1 MTKYTKLFKFKVV
14 QDYLTTSLGLKLIAR
29 KYQIKSYTTV
39 NKWIRQYQHFGT
51 EGLEVRR
58 PGKVYDRKLQE
69 QVSQS
74 LRTIP
79 EQAVIK

>member
-1 MTKYTKLFKFKVV
+1 MEQAKTDLLKT
-14 QDYLTTSLGLKLIAR
+14 YLSLYI
-29 KYQIKSYTTV
+29 
-39 NKWIRQYQHFGT
+39 
-51 EGLEVRR
+51 
-58 PGKVYDRKLQE
+58 RKLQE

>member
-1 MTKYTKLFKFKVV
+1 MSQSVDKPKIQVDVV
-14 QDYLTTSLGLKLIAR
+14 HLAVTIKRKKILDDISL
-29 KYQIKSYTTV
+29 
-39 NKWIRQYQHFGT
+39 
-51 EGLEVRR
+51 
-58 PGKVYDRKLQE
+58 RKLQE

>member
-1 MTKYTKLFKFKVV
+1 MSEKPEKF
-14 QDYLTTSLGLKLIAR
+14 S
-29 KYQIKSYTTV
+29 
-39 NKWIRQYQHFGT
+39 
-51 EGLEVRR
+51 
-58 PGKVYDRKLQE
+58 RKLQE

>member
-1 MTKYTKLFKFKVV
+1 MTVVNGYEQSDAEKKLN
-14 QDYLTTSLGLKLIAR
+14 I
-29 KYQIKSYTTV
+29 
-39 NKWIRQYQHFGT
+39 
-51 EGLEVRR
+51 
-58 PGKVYDRKLQE
+58 RKLQE

>member
-1 MTKYTKLFKFKVV
+1 MLVCFCAVYVGQFIEFLIYNGYTWTR
-14 QDYLTTSLGLKLIAR
+14 D
-29 KYQIKSYTTV
+29 YTTDDV
-39 NKWIRQYQHFGT
+39 YRQNSTIIEELTDERSG
-51 EGLEVRR
+51 EKRI
-58 PGKVYDRKLQE
+58 RKLQE

>member
-1 MTKYTKLFKFKVV
+1 MKVRFFIKKGWHKNKFVSASKV
-14 QDYLTTSLGLKLIAR
+14 I
-29 KYQIKSYTTV
+29 I
-39 NKWIRQYQHFGT
+39 
-51 EGLEVRR
+51 
-58 PGKVYDRKLQE
+58 RKLQE

>member
-1 MTKYTKLFKFKVV
+1 MPI
-14 QDYLTTSLGLKLIAR
+14 DLKTRLAGIDLLA
-29 KYQIKSYTTV
+29 TV
-39 NKWIRQYQHFGT
+39 ESFVFEVTHFF
-51 EGLEVRR
+51 
-58 PGKVYDRKLQE
+58 RKLQE

>member
-1 MTKYTKLFKFKVV
+1 MQHVLILGAGGKIAKLTENMLLKET
-14 QDYLTTSLGLKLIAR
+14 DAALTLFL
-29 KYQIKSYTTV
+29 
-39 NKWIRQYQHFGT
+39 
-51 EGLEVRR
+51 
-58 PGKVYDRKLQE
+58 RKLQE

>member
-1 MTKYTKLFKFKVV
+1 MNYNLSNFTIIAKFR
-14 QDYLTTSLGLKLIAR
+14 LHILLKIALLM
-29 KYQIKSYTTV
+29 K
-39 NKWIRQYQHFGT
+39 
-51 EGLEVRR
+51 
-58 PGKVYDRKLQE
+58 RKLQE

>member
-1 MTKYTKLFKFKVV
+1 MKKSAIFLTITLLFMMAF
-14 QDYLTTSLGLKLIAR
+14 TSGCQKDATNE
-29 KYQIKSYTTV
+29 K
-39 NKWIRQYQHFGT
+39 N
-51 EGLEVRR
+51 
-58 PGKVYDRKLQE
+58 RKLQE

>member
-1 MTKYTKLFKFKVV
+1 MKAISKYFFDELPDGELLHEKNRPV
-14 QDYLTTSLGLKLIAR
+14 A
-29 KYQIKSYTTV
+29 V
-39 NKWIRQYQHFGT
+39 NAY
-51 EGLEVRR
+51 
-58 PGKVYDRKLQE
+58 RKLQE